1 LPTDTCFRQR
11 LTTSQNPN
19 VTHFDHLLDAEMLSL
34 RGKSDEA
41 SKQYEAAILFCG
53 RRGML
58 QDRAL
63 AHERYGE
70 QFACRGLDYEQDA
83 QFHINEAIKLYS
95 DWGAHPKV
103 QLMRQKYSKYASP

>member
-1 LPTDTCFRQR
+1 M
-11 LTTSQNPN
+11 LT
-19 VTHFDHLLDAEMLSL
+19 L
-34 RGKSDEA
+34 RGKTDDS
-41 SKQYEAAILFCG
+41 SKQYEAAILYCG

-70 QFACRGLDYEQDA
+70 HFARLGVDYDQDTE
-83 QFHINEAIKLYS
+83 FHVNEAIKLYS

-103 QLMRQKYSKYASP
+103 QLMRQKYSKYSTQ